1 MKLRLNDEIIKYLNL
16 KNDLVI
22 MIAINITNGWTVI
35 CVSPEKHLSVFRRNT
50 YHNPSIEIEHFS
62 ITLIGSVNYVPL
74 LVSY

>member
-22 MIAINITNGWTVI
+22 MFAINITNGWTVI
-35 CVSPEKHLSVFRRNT
+35 CVSPETLKCF
-50 YHNPSIEIEHFS
+50 EHFS